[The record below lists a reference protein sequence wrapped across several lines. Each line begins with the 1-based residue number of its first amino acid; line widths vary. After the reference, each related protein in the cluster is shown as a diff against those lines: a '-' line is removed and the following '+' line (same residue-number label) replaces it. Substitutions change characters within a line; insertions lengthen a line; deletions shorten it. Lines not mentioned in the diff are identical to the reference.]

1 MTSKEI
7 IAILEQATQANRDDP
22 WRVGNLIELRPP
34 GEVVMTGDL
43 HGHVRNFGKICD
55 YAQLGRYGNRHLVLH
70 ELIHGV
76 IDPRTPDECHSYE
89 LVAQA
94 AQLKLQFPD
103 QVHLLM
109 GNHAMAQLIR
119 GEIIKNGRAMVRA
132 LMGGVQTAYGA
143 NGHHVLQALDQFILS
158 LPLAVR
164 TSNRLWL
171 SHSLPSVR
179 HLPTF
184 DDGIFHKCLTL
195 QDMNTNN
202 SIHALLWDRRHSA
215 GLLDKLRIRWGVD
228 LFIVG
233 HQPQSQG
240 WSEPQPGL
248 FVLACDHAHGCFVSC
263 DLEQRYGSE
272 DLAREIR
279 RLAAIT

>member
-7 IAILEQATQANRDDP
+7 IAILEQAAQANRDDP
-22 WRVGNLIELRPP
+22 WRVGNLIELSPP

-43 HGHVRNFGKICD
+43 HGHLRNFEKISD
-55 YAQLGRYGNRHLVLH
+55 YAQLAKHPDRHLVLH

-76 IDPRTPDECHSYE
+76 IDPQTPDECHSYE

-94 AQLKLQFPD
+94 ARLKLEFPG
-103 QVHLLM
+103 QVHFLM
-109 GNHAMAQLIR
+109 GNHAMAQLTR

-132 LMGGVQTAYGA
+132 LMGGVQTTYGPR
-143 NGHHVLQALDQFILS
+143 GHHVLQALDQFILS
-158 LPLAVR
+158 MPLAVR
-164 TSNRLWL
+164 TANGFWL
-171 SHSLPSVR
+171 SHSLPSAR

-184 DDGIFHKCLTL
+184 DDEIFHKCLTL
-195 QDMNTNN
+195 QDMNTSN
-202 SIHALLWDRRHSA
+202 SIHAFLWDRRHSA
-215 GLLDKLRIRWGVD
+215 DLLAELRQRWGVD

-233 HQPQSQG
+233 HQPQAQG

-248 FVLACDHAHGCFVSC
+248 FVLACDHAHGCFVCC
-263 DLEQRYGSE
+263 DLGQRYE
-272 DLAREIR
+272 TKDVAREIR